1 MVKTIATE
9 NPVVFDKTASVISG
23 NVVETE
29 YVEIYELIMET
40 KTETRKTITITKD
53 KTTKIIVVNDIK
65 PVAKPAVPLPISTV
79 TKSDNYGNIQTTTN
93 DQKAIKESKDTQNA
107 IRYMVKEKPQ
117 LSLMTPISTTS
128 VTYGDIIENTV
139 IFTSEKQN
147 SVQITTITNNK
158 TKAVSI
164 LDSKIVPITYQPIRP
179 VYIAPSLPVQVL
191 PMSAIP
197 LAIKKYPELKEI
209 VTSV

>member
-1 MVKTIATE
+1 
-9 NPVVFDKTASVISG
+9 
-23 NVVETE
+23 
-29 YVEIYELIMET
+29 MET

-53 KTTKIIVVNDIK
+53 KTTKTIVVNDIK

-79 TKSDNYGNIQTTTN
+79 TKSDNYGNIQSTTN